1 MGDWF
6 KWFDLW
12 AAVDVFL
19 IVPYNLY
26 TLQASCTESYDEI
39 IELSQTYWAML
50 TDIGQIKFNL
60 FYNSGTAIKGIV
72 NILMYFIA
80 EKYTRVDSAFTLG
93 MELGQIIW
101 LLFFPAKDYL
111 DQTLDNGG
119 IWGQDYTWDSIIA
132 TSGEIT
138 QNYIEEEIEE
148 VIEDVIDEVTD
159 QSEEQPTEEE

>member
-1 MGDWF
+1 M
-6 KWFDLW
+6 
-12 AAVDVFL
+12 DVFL

-138 QNYIEEEIEE
+138 QNYIEE
-148 VIEDVIDEVTD
+148 VIEDVIDEITDDVTD
-159 QSEEQPTEEE
+159 QSEEQPTEEETASDATEESS

>member
-1 MGDWF
+1 
-6 KWFDLW
+6 
-12 AAVDVFL
+12 
-19 IVPYNLY
+19 
-26 TLQASCTESYDEI
+26 
-39 IELSQTYWAML
+39 ML

-138 QNYIEEEIEE
+138 QNQIEE
-148 VIEDVIDEVTD
+148 VIEDVIDEITDDVTD
-159 QSEEQPTEEE
+159 QSEEQPTEEETASDATIESS

>member
-1 MGDWF
+1 MG
-6 KWFDLW
+6 
-12 AAVDVFL
+12 
-19 IVPYNLY
+19 
-26 TLQASCTESYDEI
+26 
-39 IELSQTYWAML
+39 
-50 TDIGQIKFNL
+50 

-111 DQTLDNGG
+111 DQTLANGG

-138 QNYIEEEIEE
+138 QNYIE
-148 VIEDVIDEVTD
+148 DVIDEITDDVTD
-159 QSEEQPTEEE
+159 QSEEQPTEEETASDATEESS